1 MIRTDQTPM
10 EIGAEIRRLG
20 SNAPQ
25 WNLLD
30 DDTLVST
37 LIAGRLAPTVPR
49 LLLWKYTV
57 SRFMEMFPAEEIEM
71 PEPNALSPARRTRRS
86 KRRAS

>member
-20 SNAPQ
+20 SNSPQ

-57 SRFMEMFPAEEIEM
+57 ARFMEMYPPEDIEL
-71 PEPNALSPARRTRRS
+71 PEPGALAPSRRTRMS
-86 KRRAS
+86 DRRAS